1 MIKLCKKRQTA
12 SFLHTVLTV
21 LFYKEGANK
30 CEA

>member
-12 SFLHTVLTV
+12 SFLHTVL
-21 LFYKEGANK
+21 FYKEGANK